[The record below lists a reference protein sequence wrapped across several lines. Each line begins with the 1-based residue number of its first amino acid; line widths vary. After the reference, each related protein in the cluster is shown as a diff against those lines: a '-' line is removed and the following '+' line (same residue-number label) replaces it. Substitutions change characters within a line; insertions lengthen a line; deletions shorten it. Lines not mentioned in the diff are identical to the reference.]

1 MNDTPSR
8 RQRLL
13 AAALEEFAERG
24 PAGARVESIARAA
37 GVNKQLITYYFGGKD
52 GLYREM
58 LRWCFAQPPADP
70 AGDVPGGEVAGG
82 DLGDLLVGFFRR
94 VTADPRW
101 LRLLQWEA
109 LGDEPVDDDNRRAH
123 YRGLLA
129 FAEQGQ
135 AEGWFPADLDAD
147 LLFLSLAGAAEY
159 PAAYPQITALVSG
172 TANGTPDFVRRYEA
186 HLRKLAARLHTD
198 VSAPGGAG
206 TARE

>member
-8 RQRLL
+8 RERLL

-58 LRWCFAQPPADP
+58 LRWCFAQPDAE
-70 AGDVPGGEVAGG
+70 PGNELGGG
-82 DLGDLLVGFFRR
+82 DLGDMLVGFFRR

-109 LGDEPVDDDNRRAH
+109 LGDEPIDDDNRRAH
-123 YRGLLA
+123 YRGLLE
-129 FAEQGQ
+129 FAERGQ

-172 TANGTPDFVRRYEA
+172 GANTAPEFVRRYEA
-186 HLRKLAARLHTD
+186 HLRKLAARLQTD
-198 VSAPGGAG
+198 VSPPGGTG
-206 TARE
+206 TARG

>member
-1 MNDTPSR
+1 MNDMPSR
-8 RQRLL
+8 RERLL

-37 GVNKQLITYYFGGKD
+37 GVNKQLITYYFGGKE

-58 LRWCFAQPPADP
+58 LRWCFAQPDAEIG
-70 AGDVPGGEVAGG
+70 GDLAGG
-82 DLGDLLVGFFRR
+82 DLGDMLVGFFRR

-109 LGDEPVDDDNRRAH
+109 LGDEPVDDENRRAH
-123 YRGLLA
+123 YRGLVE
-129 FAEQGQ
+129 FAERGK

-159 PAAYPQITALVSG
+159 PAAYPQITALVSSSAH
-172 TANGTPDFVRRYEA
+172 THSDFVQRYEE
-186 HLRKLAARLHTD
+186 HLRKLAARLGPVRD
-198 VSAPGGAG
+198 GG
-206 TARE
+206 